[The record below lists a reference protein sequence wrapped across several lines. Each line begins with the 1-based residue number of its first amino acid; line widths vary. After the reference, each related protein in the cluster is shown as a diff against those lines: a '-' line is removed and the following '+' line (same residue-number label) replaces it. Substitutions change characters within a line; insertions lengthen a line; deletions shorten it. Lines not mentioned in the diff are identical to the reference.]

1 MQGFISDTIKLTPAL
16 AYASGTAD
24 REGAT
29 LDMQGY
35 DGVLMVV
42 HWSAIHN
49 DATLKVKAQQGA
61 LSNAT
66 DMADLAG
73 TSQTIAGTYD
83 DKVTY
88 IDVYQPRERY
98 VRLVVDKDTSN
109 AVAESAMYY
118 QYKAQFQPVTQSA
131 SVTGEQFVSPAEGT
145 A

>member
-1 MQGFISDTIKLTPAL
+1 MQGFISDYVKLTPAL

-24 REGAT
+24 REGAI
-29 LDMQGY
+29 LDMAGY

-49 DATLKVKAQQGA
+49 SATLSIKAQQGA
-61 LSNAT
+61 EVGGG

-83 DKVTY
+83 DKVSF

-98 VRLVVDKDTSN
+98 VRLYVDKDTSN

-118 QYKAQFQPVTQSA
+118 QYKARTQPVTQDA
-131 SVTGEQFVSPAEGT
+131 SVAGEQFVSPAEGT
-145 A
+145 P